1 MQRLF
6 CVCNDLWSSFTL
18 VVVHL
23 LSEELLML
31 LQYGIQH
38 IIIGMWVKLF
48 CKAEYYL
55 TIKKKQT
62 VCLFVALDNSG
73 VSANAAGANVLNR
86 VRLKM
91 CVLLFNLVYPCKA
104 VTMFAPQSVT
114 KTTQPTSRNASIPNA
129 EFLEKQASYVFS

>member
-1 MQRLF
+1 
-6 CVCNDLWSSFTL
+6 
-18 VVVHL
+18 
-23 LSEELLML
+23 ML

-55 TIKKKQT
+55 TIKKNS
-62 VCLFVALDNSG
+62 LFVALDN

-104 VTMFAPQSVT
+104 VTMFAP
-114 KTTQPTSRNASIPNA
+114 
-129 EFLEKQASYVFS
+129 